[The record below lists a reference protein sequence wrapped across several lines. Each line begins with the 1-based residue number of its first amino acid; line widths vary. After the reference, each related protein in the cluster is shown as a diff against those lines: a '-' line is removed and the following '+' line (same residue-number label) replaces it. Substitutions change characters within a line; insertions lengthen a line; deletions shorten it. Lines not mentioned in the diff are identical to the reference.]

1 MNIEGANVII
11 DDINEDLQTVLAA
24 KKLDQSFVL
33 QAHQKI
39 EISIVRKRKLE
50 ENIVVLKNK
59 T

>member
-1 MNIEGANVII
+1 MNIEAANVSI
-11 DDINEDLQTVLAA
+11 DDIKEDLQTVLAA

-33 QAHQKI
+33 QAQQKI